1 MSRTITRPSYE
12 RILSAASD
20 LFSGSAYSAVSVDEI
35 ARQAGLTKM
44 TVYQH
49 FKSKD
54 QLFVACLKARL
65 DRREALLDAFFANLA
80 PQEDVLLALFDWLE
94 DWTKPGTFKGCAFV
108 KAVNELSNVIP
119 QVCEVA
125 FEAKQRMKQRIIQ
138 LVKISGRPQSALLGE
153 QMALL
158 VEGAQSLALIETSTR
173 PVKVARQ
180 VVETLLL
187 SKSGKT

>member
-1 MSRTITRPSYE
+1 MRRTTTRPTSE
-12 RILSAASD
+12 RILAAAAD
-20 LFSGSAYSAVSVDEI
+20 LFSGSAYSAVSVDDI

-49 FKSKD
+49 FKSKE
-54 QLFVACLKARL
+54 QLFLECLETRL
-65 DRREALLDAFFANLA
+65 CRREALLDAFFANLA

-94 DWTKPGTFKGCAFV
+94 DWTKPGKFKGCAFV

-138 LVKISGRPQSALLGE
+138 LVEISGRPQPALLGE
-153 QMALL
+153 QIALL
-158 VEGAQSLALIETSTR
+158 VEGAQSLALIEGSTR
-173 PVKVARQ
+173 PVQVARQ
-180 VVETLLL
+180 LAKTLLL
-187 SKSGKT
+187 LKLGKS

>member
-1 MSRTITRPSYE
+1 MGRTITHPTSE
-12 RILSAASD
+12 RILAAASD

-49 FKSKD
+49 FKSKE
-54 QLFVACLKARL
+54 QLFLECLKARL
-65 DRREALLDAFFANLA
+65 CRREALLDAFFANLA

-94 DWTKPGTFKGCAFV
+94 DWTKPGTFKGCAFI

-138 LVKISGRPQSALLGE
+138 LVKISGRPQPALLGE

-158 VEGAQSLALIETSTR
+158 VEGAQSLALIEASTR

-187 SKSGKT
+187 SKAGKL

>member
-1 MSRTITRPSYE
+1 MRRTITRSTSE
-12 RILSAASD
+12 RILAAATD

-35 ARQAGLTKM
+35 ARQAGLAKM

-49 FKSKD
+49 FKSKE
-54 QLFVACLKARL
+54 QLFVECLKARL
-65 DRREALLDAFFANLA
+65 CRRDALLDAFFANLA

-94 DWTKPGTFKGCAFV
+94 DWTKPGKFKGCAFV

-138 LVKISGRPQSALLGE
+138 LVKISGRPQPALLGE
-153 QMALL
+153 QVALL
-158 VEGAQSLALIETSTR
+158 VEGAQSLALIEASTR

-180 VVETLLL
+180 LVKTLLF
-187 SKSGKT
+187 SKSGKS

>member
-1 MSRTITRPSYE
+1 MRRTTTRPTSE
-12 RILSAASD
+12 RILAAATD
-20 LFSGSAYSAVSVDEI
+20 LFSGSAYSAVSVDDI

-49 FKSKD
+49 FKSKE
-54 QLFVACLKARL
+54 QLFLECLETRL
-65 DRREALLDAFFANLA
+65 CRREALLDAFFANLA

-94 DWTKPGTFKGCAFV
+94 DWTKPGKFKGCAFV

-138 LVKISGRPQSALLGE
+138 LVEISGRPQPALLGE
-153 QMALL
+153 QIALL
-158 VEGAQSLALIETSTR
+158 VEGAQSLALIEGSTR
-173 PVKVARQ
+173 PVQVARQ
-180 VVETLLL
+180 LAKTLLL
-187 SKSGKT
+187 LKLGKS

>member
-1 MSRTITRPSYE
+1 
-12 RILSAASD
+12 
-20 LFSGSAYSAVSVDEI
+20 VSVDDI

-49 FKSKD
+49 FKSKE
-54 QLFVACLKARL
+54 QLFLECLETRL
-65 DRREALLDAFFANLA
+65 CRREALLDAFFANLA

-94 DWTKPGTFKGCAFV
+94 DWTKPGKFKGCAFV

-138 LVKISGRPQSALLGE
+138 LVEISGRPQPALLGE
-153 QMALL
+153 QIALL
-158 VEGAQSLALIETSTR
+158 VEGAQSLALIEGSTR
-173 PVKVARQ
+173 PVQVARQ
-180 VVETLLL
+180 LAKTLLL
-187 SKSGKT
+187 LKLGKS

>member
-1 MSRTITRPSYE
+1 
-12 RILSAASD
+12 
-20 LFSGSAYSAVSVDEI
+20 
-35 ARQAGLTKM
+35 M